1 MTRTPGLKNERQ
13 SQAPGLGSR
22 QVSMVPNTQ
31 LQGVADDAQERRG
44 NSTAVSHENEDE
56 DEMEE

>member
-31 LQGVADDAQERRG
+31 LQGVADEEQERPG
-44 NSTAVSHENEDE
+44 SPAAVDHEDE
-56 DEMEE
+56 DEEMEE